1 MKRRIVLTGLGVVT
15 SLARPVETLWSRLL
29 AGDSGVGP
37 ISLFDV
43 SGYRVQFAGQVQWD
57 GLAEGVAN
65 VKELRRLDRF
75 TQFAI
80 AASADAVRD
89 SGIDFG
95 KERSLSMWRDCRFR
109 YWRAG

>member
-75 TQFAI
+75 YTI
-80 AASADAVRD
+80 RD
-89 SGIDFG
+89 RCLG
-95 KERSLSMWRDCRFR
+95 
-109 YWRAG
+109 